1 MLLIMISM
9 QPNPH
14 DSLSTSL
21 EIMCPCVTA
30 FTEKPSTPHRSRSS
44 HDQIMKPIHHNKNS
58 LSADVSVTV
67 YILIENVSPQNH
79 CNLMDYA
86 VFTILF
92 LCGFIIVG
100 FCLFQV
106 AGVLDKLVD
115 ENKALQGETV

>member
-1 MLLIMISM
+1 MISM

-21 EIMCPCVTA
+21 EIMYSCVTA
-30 FTEKPSTPHRSRSS
+30 STEKPSTPHRSRSS
-44 HDQIMKPIHHNKNS
+44 HDQIMKLIHHNKNP
-58 LSADVSVTV
+58 LSTDVSVAV
-67 YILIENVSPQNH
+67 YILIENVFPQNH
-79 CNLMDYA
+79 MDYA